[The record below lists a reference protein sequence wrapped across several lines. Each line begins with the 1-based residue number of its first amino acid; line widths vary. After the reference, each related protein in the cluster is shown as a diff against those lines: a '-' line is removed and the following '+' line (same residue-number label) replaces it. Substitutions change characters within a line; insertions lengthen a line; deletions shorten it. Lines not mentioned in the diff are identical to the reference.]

1 MTSIAR
7 AYRKNTGALTLG
19 VVAILGLGGCSNV
32 FEKAK
37 SDPAVKNA
45 TTDAQARRDALDTY
59 KFSYADGVDICFKK
73 IKEKL
78 GEATMVNSIQSIF
91 KVKNTDAGQKS
102 NPFLYVC
109 TVKYQDPQNPK
120 QLLSLNMDT
129 NTGEFKEPRPLEL
142 NIIGGDAEKFKLES
156 ILIPLK
162 DVNTSTVQ
170 AKIDQNMSKL
180 DARYTDYSVYFLD
193 LADRGVL
200 NTEQSHT
207 LSLNIAGK
215 FKTNGTKASIG
226 MKLSIDGQQVI
237 SNDLDK

>member
-1 MTSIAR
+1 MESIAR
-7 AYRKNTGALTLG
+7 VYRKKTQVLIFGI
-19 VVAILGLGGCSNV
+19 VVIMGLSGCSNEV
-32 FEKAK
+32 EKAK
-37 SDPAVKNA
+37 NDAVIKNM
-45 TTDAQARRDALDTY
+45 TNDALARQAALDTY

-73 IKEKL
+73 VKEKL
-78 GEATMVNSIQSIF
+78 GETAMVNSIGSIF
-91 KVKNTDAGQKS
+91 KVKKTDGGQKS

-109 TVKYQDPQNPK
+109 TVKYQDPKNPK
-120 QLLSLNMDT
+120 QLLSLSMDT

-226 MKLSIDGQQVI
+226 IKLSTDGQQVI